1 VFVSC
6 ASYVSSSS
14 SFLLESI
21 TLEWLTFVCRFDVYD
36 VFLTAMGEPSNQTTQ
51 MFINPVF
58 SSSSLRGMDIK
69 LVSFESCSSMATLSL
84 ILHHL
89 VLSLLI
95 SSFLSL
101 AGTVTENT
109 QYSSPST
116 IIVPL
121 HDNAMYTPS
130 STPQPV
136 VVVPLAHNVLYAPSK
151 EDIVPSTPGQRLYP
165 VIHSEHGIDTQDSS
179 MNNQM
184 YDTLSQTFQSGSG
197 TYAVPIDNDQHLA
210 SSYYATVTMLNQLH
224 ASGHTIVGEYA
235 IPLASSEI

>member
-1 VFVSC
+1 M
-6 ASYVSSSS
+6 
-14 SFLLESI
+14 
-21 TLEWLTFVCRFDVYD
+21 CRFDVYD

-136 VVVPLAHNVLYAPSK
+136 VVVPLAHNVLYTPSK
-151 EDIVPSTPGQRLYP
+151 EDVFPSSPGLPP
-165 VIHSEHGIDTQDSS
+165 VIHSKHGIDTQESS
-179 MNNQM
+179 MSNQM
-184 YDTLSQTFQSGSG
+184 YETLSQTFQSGSG
-197 TYAVPIDNDQHLA
+197 TYAVPLDNDQHLA
-210 SSYYATVTMLNQLH
+210 SNYYATVTMPNRLH

-235 IPLASSEI
+235 IPLATSDI